1 VWIDGKM
8 RGVCVTRGAIEMHL
22 GLTVEQSAVMSEG
35 DRCEFV
41 RTNLALVMKAAR
53 ERLRDTSAA
62 SDYII
67 IDTGQLPLRAA
78 DRRKGERRKA
88 DRRKADKPQLI
99 PPQGDRRR
107 GPRRKGERRGSPGE
121 GARS

>member
-1 VWIDGKM
+1 MK
-8 RGVCVTRGAIEMHL
+8 
-22 GLTVEQSAVMSEG
+22 SA
-35 DRCEFV
+35 
-41 RTNLALVMKAAR
+41 K

-67 IDTGQLPLRAA
+67 IDTGQLPLRAG

-107 GPRRKGERRGSPGE
+107 GPRRKTERRGTSGE
-121 GARS
+121 AAKS